1 MSNIS
6 IILRKVKTFI
16 KIDSKTKFDFLYAY
30 FYTGIFRMYILFVPF
45 NKLRKKMG
53 TSKVESEKVIDNSSY
68 REAQHISWIIANVI
82 RFTPWE
88 SKCLVQSLTAQKML
102 RRKRISSTLY
112 LGVKKD
118 ENGKMIAHSWIRS
131 GEYCVTGGSEM
142 KGFAVVAKFADCTC

>member
-1 MSNIS
+1 MQ
-6 IILRKVKTFI
+6 ILSVLTRKTKTFF
-16 KIDSKTKFDFLYAY
+16 KISNELKVEFLKAF
-30 FYTGIFRMYILFVPF
+30 FYTGFYRAFILFVPF
-45 NKLRKKMG
+45 NKLRKKIG
-53 TSKVESEKVIDNSSY
+53 TSKVESEKIIDNSSY
-68 REAQHISWIIANVI
+68 KEAQHISCIIANVI

-102 RRKRISSTLY
+102 RRKGISSTLY

-142 KGFAVVAKFADCTC
+142 KGFAVVAKFADCIC